1 VDEMTVATVMTTSV
15 VTVAANAPFPDLVA
29 TMTET
34 GLSALPVVDGDG
46 LPLGVVSEEDL
57 LPGPEVPRQR
67 CGRTAGAVMGGP
79 VRAVHAAEPVSFV
92 VDVFTRTG
100 TRRLFVTDWDGRL
113 VGVVSRCD
121 LRRVGQGVDA
131 RTFVTWPELPVTSI

>member
-34 GLSALPVVDGDG
+34 GLSALPVIDGHG

-57 LPGPEVPRQR
+57 LPGTEVPRQR
-67 CGRTAGAVMGGP
+67 GRTAGEVMGGP

-100 TRRLFVTDWDGRL
+100 TRRLFVIDWDGRL
-113 VGVVSRCD
+113 VGVVSRRD
-121 LRRVGQGVDA
+121 LLRFGRGVDA
-131 RTFVTWPELPVTSI
+131 RTVVTWPGLPVTSI